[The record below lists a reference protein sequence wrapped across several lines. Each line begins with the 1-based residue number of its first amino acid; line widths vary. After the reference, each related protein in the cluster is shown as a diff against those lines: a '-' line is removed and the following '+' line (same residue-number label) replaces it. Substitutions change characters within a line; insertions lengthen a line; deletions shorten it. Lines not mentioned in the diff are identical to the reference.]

1 MSIER
6 LLQVCVAAM
15 VALSAML
22 LGMGQQETR
31 LPILAM
37 IVSAVAFYVV
47 DLRRWW
53 RLGDRPAAICSL
65 LAVGYA
71 FLDLGS
77 MGRDSWLIAVAN
89 LLVYLQ
95 FILLFQE
102 KFLRRY
108 WLLMLLSVLE
118 VAVATVVNDD
128 LIFGFLQVVYLFL
141 GATTLV
147 LLYLYR
153 ETLRL
158 TSNEAT
164 DGKSSLGWFDAAPV
178 RAGRVVD
185 RVFVAH
191 APVDL
196 AQRRVLAPALNEVA
210 LVCLMT
216 LVMTAVVFLMVPRV
230 GSKPWRPTGAT
241 LQHVVGASQRVQL
254 GDLGDIIESPEAV
267 MQVSFHSLDGS
278 RVIEVDGEPLFRG
291 MHLIRYDDGVWEQTR
306 PSNANP
312 LEPISLSSLP
322 NQALRQTI
330 QLEPLDSD
338 LLYSLPMSYKI
349 EPDEDLLYDDA
360 RYQLVRSDDKQNE
373 QYRFTLA
380 TTGLVDGKQYPILP
394 SQEFIGAGYNT
405 YEDLPPGDKLDR
417 LRDLAASLVANIPPE
432 NRLERAR
439 RLESYFGEPGR
450 FTYSLQSPLRDPA
463 LDPIDDFLFERPQG
477 HCEYY
482 ATALALMLRSVG
494 IPSRLVLGFK
504 GGEWN
509 SLGGFYQVRQLHAH
523 AWVEAYL
530 QPSQL
535 PPGLPQLPRLDE
547 PPASWRRGGWV
558 TLDPTIAS
566 LNALDR
572 SQGWLAALSLRQY
585 TDFAQ
590 YLWSSYVVGL
600 DANRQMEN
608 IYQPIAD
615 AVLAAFRAVT
625 NPRNYSDIWQGVT
638 VLLGLDGTGWFGGD
652 WFSWR
657 GGLVGSL
664 LAAVVILA
672 VQGLRRLF
680 ARFFGWGRRSVGT
693 LRRVPDVDFYRRLE
707 SLLSRWAIE
716 RTAAQT
722 QREFAATARRKLA
735 DLGLAPAATLAPER
749 VTEAFYRVRFGRA
762 DLDKAESDTVEQSLA
777 LLEAALPPR
786 RGRHEQRT

>member
-1 MSIER
+1 MTIER
-6 LLQVCVAAM
+6 LLQLCIAAL

-31 LPILAM
+31 LPILAVV
-37 IVSAVAFYVV
+37 VSAVAFYVV
-47 DLRRWW
+47 DLRGWW
-53 RLGDRPAAICSL
+53 RLGDRTAALLSL
-65 LAVGYA
+65 IAVAFA

-95 FILLFQE
+95 FILLFQV
-102 KFLRRY
+102 KLLRRY

-128 LIFGFLQVVYLFL
+128 LSFGFLQVVYLFL

-147 LLYLYR
+147 LLHLHS
-153 ETLRL
+153 EMLRL
-158 TSNEAT
+158 TSPAAPGGT
-164 DGKSSLGWFDAAPV
+164 SAAGWFGAQTV
-178 RAGRVVD
+178 RVGQQVD

-191 APVDL
+191 APVNL
-196 AQRRVLAPALNEVA
+196 AERRVLAPALNEVA
-210 LVCLMT
+210 LVCLGT

-230 GSKPWRPTGAT
+230 GGNPWRPASLTG
-241 LQHVVGASQRVQL
+241 QPVVGASQSVRL

-267 MQVSFHSLDGS
+267 MQVSFQSFEGG
-278 RVIEVDGEPLFRG
+278 RVIEIVGEPLFRG
-291 MHLIRYDDGVWEQTR
+291 MHLTQYQDGVWDLPRGSSADEIH
-306 PSNANP
+306 PVP
-312 LEPISLSSLP
+312 LRDLP
-322 NQALRQTI
+322 PHTVRQNI
-330 QLEPLDSD
+330 QIEPLSSD
-338 LLYSLPMSYKI
+338 LLYCLPTSYKI
-349 EPDEDLLYDDA
+349 EQDVHLLYDHA
-360 RYQLVRSDDKQNE
+360 RYQYVRSDDKQNE
-373 QYRFTLA
+373 QYRFNMA
-380 TTGLVDGKQYPILP
+380 TTGLIGGKQYPVLP
-394 SQEFIGAGYNT
+394 SQEIVDTGYNP

-417 LRDLAASLVANIPPE
+417 LGDLAESLVADIPAS
-432 NRLERAR
+432 NRLARAR

-450 FTYSLQSPLRDPA
+450 FSYSLQSPLRDPA

-477 HCEYY
+477 HCEYF

-530 QPSQL
+530 EPAHLPSD
-535 PPGLPQLPRLDE
+535 LPQQPRGDI
-547 PPASWRRGGWV
+547 PVSWANGGWL

-566 LNALDR
+566 LSAVDR
-572 SQGWLAALSLRQY
+572 SSNWLAIASLRQF
-585 TDFAQ
+585 TDYAQ

-600 DANRQMEN
+600 DANRQMEA
-608 IYQPIAD
+608 IYQPIG
-615 AVLAAFRAVT
+615 AAFLSVYRALT
-625 NPRNYSDIWQGVT
+625 NPQNYRDIWQGFT
-638 VLLGLDGTGWFGGD
+638 VLLGLDGTGWFSGD

-664 LAAVVILA
+664 LAAGVIGA
-672 VQGLRRLF
+672 VQGVRRLWQRYGWRRGSAL
-680 ARFFGWGRRSVGT
+680 ARRRGPEVE
-693 LRRVPDVDFYRRLE
+693 FYHRLE
-707 SLLSRWAIE
+707 SLLARFAIV
-716 RTAAQT
+716 RTASQT
-722 QREFAATARRKLA
+722 QREFATLARRKLGER
-735 DLGLAPAATLAPER
+735 GLAPAAALAPER

-786 RGRHEQRT
+786 RGRHELRS